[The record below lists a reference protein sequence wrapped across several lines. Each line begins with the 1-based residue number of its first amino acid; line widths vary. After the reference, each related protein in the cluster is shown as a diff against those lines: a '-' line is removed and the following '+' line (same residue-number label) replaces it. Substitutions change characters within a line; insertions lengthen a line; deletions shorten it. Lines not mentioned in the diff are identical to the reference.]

1 MKGAISLVQA
11 VLIIVILLAL
21 GLIISTF
28 IRGIPLAPF
37 GGCGHESQKCCGN
50 EFSPLGFCLDPGTQC
65 IEYDNEKLCLKPA
78 TELSIDKEA
87 LVWSDAN
94 YGEFIS
100 NYPTNNFYMTT
111 QGIGKESLDH
121 LNENCWVEG
130 QDAQFGGCN
139 NCSLTSNINSLM
151 RQNLEGEPPNFIKEC
166 SDCDQCNASEK
177 TCTFCI
183 RCKSFTDTA
192 IFYGGYF
199 KTFAIYENLTNCA
212 NCSECTVDE
221 YGFGSCNN
229 CTFCESG
236 DVAQKD
242 EYKVT
247 SSSCHF
253 CSRYDGSKY
262 YNCYFCDYLE
272 DKSVATPTDDY
283 YACDVCEKVE
293 SGTLKCSDNSSYLLC
308 EDMKAALG
316 NNMST
321 PVPLAENIPSKSGSL
336 EIAPGERSPLRL
348 ILYNNILPKCKG
360 QSIYSDLSFGFRKRA
375 GTFNG
380 ATHDLDI
387 STSLSPTLERATNY
401 WSCGVTD
408 QPDSLVYR
416 IAPGAGVSG
425 EFFSSVYDNHFY
437 NIYYYAPNNTIT
449 ICRQPALTTYE
460 DDAILDIPLRIMKD
474 INLLKL
480 GGDFHIIE
488 KKDERGLTYIHTNYP
503 PIEVKL
509 NYGTRKIDLFNAII
523 TGFNIWRVAY
533 SDPFYLNVT
542 YNRILGVKCTNETSC
557 KNIDLSG
564 ELSVESYQKSNVLLW
579 SYKEF
584 DPMPSADLADGDCVL
599 KQQITGENEFTH
611 SDYLCKKHIG
621 FIGFDPSSEKN
632 MYRYILYNHSEVS
645 GSGSEEYY
653 PNDTTLYIKVNFLVV
668 WKNETSPQ
676 NSGGSTSKLP
686 EKAVEFIPIVGV
698 SENKDFIERFG
709 QDLYVVW
716 SYHDINGEK
725 SFDVFNF
732 TPLGIN
738 AVIEDHGEGR
748 TCALCPYTTCNES
761 HIEQANSL
769 CRCALGSDSANAT
782 GCMYKATQQNPCGDT
797 VNIWGAVI
805 TPTCGVTQS
814 DVKDQKCYLLAVYC
828 SG

>member
-28 IRGIPLAPF
+28 IRGVPLAPF

-94 YGEFIS
+94 FGEFIS

-130 QDAQFGGCN
+130 QDARFGGCN
-139 NCSLTSNINSLM
+139 NCSLTSNINSLL
-151 RQNLEGEPPNFIKEC
+151 RQNTGTEPPNFIEEC

-177 TCTFCI
+177 TCRFCVS
-183 RCKSFTDTA
+183 CKSFNDTA
-192 IFYGGYF
+192 IFYKNYF
-199 KTFAIYENLTNCA
+199 KTFAFYENLTNCA
-212 NCSECTVDE
+212 NCSDCTVDE
-221 YGFGSCNN
+221 YGFGTCNN

-236 DVAQKD
+236 DVVKKD
-242 EYKVT
+242 EFVET
-247 SSSCHF
+247 SSECHF

-262 YNCYFCDYLE
+262 YNCYFCTYLE

-283 YACDVCEKVE
+283 YACDVCEKVDK
-293 SGTLKCSDNSSYLLC
+293 GTLKCSDNSSYLLC

-321 PVPLAENIPSKSGSL
+321 PVPLAENIPVD
-336 EIAPGERSPLRL
+336 
-348 ILYNNILPKCKG
+348 KG
-360 QSIYSDLSFGFRKRA
+360 QLDSSMYLGKPSLPSILRDISEKCDGQPVFSDLSFGFRKNI
-375 GTFNG
+375 GTFKKMNDYKIG
-380 ATHDLDI
+380 AYYDYDPSEHCLT
-387 STSLSPTLERATNY
+387 PALERATNF

-408 QPDSLVYR
+408 QPNSIVYQVR
-416 IAPGAGVSG
+416 PGYTSVGG
-425 EFFSSVYDNHFY
+425 EFFSLGSDMHFY

-449 ICRQPALTTYE
+449 ICRQPALTTHE
-460 DDAILDIPLRIMKD
+460 DDAILDIPLKIMKE

-488 KKDERGLTYIHTNYP
+488 KDDRGLTYIHTNYH

-509 NYGTRKIDLFNAII
+509 NYDARRVDLFNAII

-542 YNRILGVKCTNETSC
+542 YGKILGVKCTNETSC

-564 ELSVESYQKSNVLLW
+564 ELSNDKYGSNVLLW
-579 SYKEF
+579 ANVPVSIT
-584 DPMPSADLADGDCVL
+584 PSPWYAPNPANDNCICFSSGCICSNNNVPVKYSFGSEYFSTDA
-599 KQQITGENEFTH
+599 
-611 SDYLCKKHIG
+611 HI
-621 FIGFDPSSEKN
+621 SLNN
-632 MYRYILYNHSEVS
+632 MYRYIFYNPSDLVDDSYKS
-645 GSGSEEYY
+645 GS
-653 PNDTTLYIKVNFLVV
+653 TIYIKVDFLVV
-668 WKNETSPQ
+668 WKNETQ
-676 NSGGSTSKLP
+676 TENKNGVA
-686 EKAVEFIPIVGV
+686 EVEFIPIVFV
-698 SENKDFIERFG
+698 SKDKGFVRGTLDIVYPTRKTDSGYYSDQAFNLLTDNTQASDVSRLDCYENKDAAEKICKCQFG
-709 QDLYVVW
+709 SNSHLVGCTYGPCTGADAVHCSV
-716 SYHDINGEK
+716 DN
-725 SFDVFNF
+725 
-732 TPLGIN
+732 TACPLKFCSN
-738 AVIEDHGEGR
+738 LD
-748 TCALCPYTTCNES
+748 C
-761 HIEQANSL
+761 
-769 CRCALGSDSANAT
+769 
-782 GCMYKATQQNPCGDT
+782 GCQCGDHT
-797 VNIWGAVI
+797 
-805 TPTCGVTQS
+805 S
-814 DVKDQKCYLLAVYC
+814 LLVYVYC